1 MKIKTIILS
10 AALVAPAVL
19 SAQPTVASTDA
30 QGYLERGRLMYESHN
45 YVGAIDQLSRVSE
58 LTASATLQEQA
69 DYYLCLSR
77 QERDEAGVLQGLHQF
92 LAKYPS
98 STLVPDVLMR
108 IGNYHFYHGDYGDAL
123 VAYTQVRQH
132 SLDQDLDE
140 DLVYRMAYCDLQLGS
155 YSDAQALY
163 ATLKGTK
170 RYDNAQRFYD
180 AYIAYANHRY
190 SEALEKFGQ
199 VDRIGDLGYQ
209 AQYYVCQID
218 FNHKNYDEVISLG
231 NSLLAD
237 DVNQY
242 FNPEIHRLV
251 GESYYHK
258 ASYKQA
264 RQHLDKYISTTQDPV
279 VRSASYALG
288 VMDYDAGSYRS
299 AVKNLG
305 LVTGKADE
313 LGQSAYLYLGQ
324 AELKLGDSKAAALA
338 FGKAAQMDFDKQVKE
353 TAFYNYAVSQS
364 KGNATPFGNSI
375 TLFEQFL
382 NDYPK
387 SKYRSQVED
396 YLVTAYTTSGNYQ
409 KALESIA
416 RISNPSAKVLS
427 AKQEV
432 LYNLGVQAMQKG
444 DKKTAASY
452 LRQAI
457 AVGKYNKQVANESR
471 LWLAE
476 AEYDM
481 GDYGRTAG
489 NLRTYLKNASKT
501 DANYAKAQYD
511 LGYALYQQKKYADA
525 RDAFQKAVKAGTLD
539 KSLTGDAYNRIGDTY
554 YYAQDFSTAEDYYS
568 KAVTS
573 GAQPDVAML
582 DLAMMK
588 GLRGDKQGKIDQLN
602 TLLKTYP
609 QSTTAP
615 TALLEKGRAQEAL
628 GHTQE
633 AVKTYDQVFSRYPR
647 VAEARKAM
655 LQKALAERNLGNQ
668 DEALASYKKVVTMA
682 PTSQEAKV
690 AAEDMRAIYADRGQL
705 GELDRFLKSVPNAP
719 QFDVSEAD
727 RLTFQAAEKAA
738 TAAKPSIAKMKAYLQ
753 NYPQGAY
760 VAQAN
765 YYVGRYNYEQGKWA
779 DALTSLDEALSKG
792 SDATFAEDALTMK
805 ADILRRQGKTAEAI
819 DTYQA
824 IADKSSSEDNRISAQ
839 LGILRSQLELGRWT
853 DALTTADVL
862 LQNSNLSATEASE
875 VTLDRAIANYHAGNA
890 TSARQSLRSLAK
902 DMNTATG
909 AQAAYELAAMEYDGK
924 RYKNAETQ
932 VNKLIESG
940 TTQAY
945 WIARGY
951 LLLAD
956 IYHAQGKNTEACE
969 YLQSLKAN
977 YPGKEQDI
985 FTGISSRLGKWQGKT
1000 EKQIK
1005 ASTGPSKSSTGKRRN
1020 ANSSADNTTTAKKRT
1035 GSKK

>member
-1 MKIKTIILS
+1 MKIKTIILT
-10 AALVAPAVL
+10 AALAAPALAV
-19 SAQPTVASTDA
+19 AQPTVASTDA
-30 QGYLERGRLMYESHN
+30 EGYLERGRLMYESHN
-45 YVGAIDQLSRVSE
+45 YVGAIDQLSRVAE

-69 DYYLCLSR
+69 DYYLALSR
-77 QERDEAGVLQGLHQF
+77 QERDEAGTLQALRQF
-92 LAKYPS
+92 VAKYPNS
-98 STLVPDVLMR
+98 LLLPDVLMR

-123 VAYTQVRQH
+123 VAYTQVR
-132 SLDQDLDE
+132 SKALNEDLDE
-140 DLVYRMAYCDLQLGS
+140 DLTYRMAYCDLQLGS
-155 YSDAQALY
+155 YDDAQALY
-163 ATLKGTK
+163 NTLRGTK

-190 SEALEKFGQ
+190 DEALEKFSR

-218 FNHKNYDEVISLG
+218 FNHKDYDEVISLG
-231 NSLLAD
+231 NSLLGD

-258 ASYKQA
+258 GNYKQA
-264 RQHLDKYISTTQDPV
+264 REHLGKYISTTQDPV

-288 VMDYDAGSYRS
+288 VMDYDAGSYQS
-299 AVKNLG
+299 AAKHLG
-305 LVTGKADE
+305 LVTGDKDQ

-324 AELKLGDSKAAALA
+324 TELKLGDSKAAALA

-375 TLFEQFL
+375 TLFEEFL

-396 YLVTAYTTSGNYQ
+396 YLITAYTTSGNYQ
-409 KALESIA
+409 KALESIG

-444 DKKTAASY
+444 DRKTAANY
-452 LRQAI
+452 LRQCI
-457 AVGKYNKQVANESR
+457 GVGKYNKQAANESR

-489 NLRTYLKNASKT
+489 NLKTYLKNTSTK
-501 DANYAKAQYD
+501 DVNYAKAQYD
-511 LGYALYQQKKYADA
+511 LGYALYQQKKYSEA
-525 RDAFQKAVKAGTLD
+525 REAFKKAVDAGTLD
-539 KSLTGDAYNRIGDTY
+539 KALAGDAYNRIGDTY
-554 YYAQDFSTAEDYYS
+554 YYNQDFDTAEQYYG

-573 GAQPDVAML
+573 GAQPDAAML

-588 GLRGDKQGKIDQLN
+588 GLRGDQQGKIDQLN

-609 QSTTAP
+609 QSTSAP

-628 GHTQE
+628 GHIQE
-633 AVKTYDQVFSRYPR
+633 AVKTYDQVYSRYPR
-647 VAEARKAM
+647 QAEARKAM

-668 DEALASYKKVVTMA
+668 DEALDSYKKVVTLA

-727 RLTFQAAEKAA
+727 RLTFQAAEKTA

-779 DALTSLDEALSKG
+779 DALQSLDLALEKG
-792 SDATFAEDALTMK
+792 SDASFAEDALTMK

-819 DTYQA
+819 DTYRA
-824 IADKSSSEDNRISAQ
+824 IVDKSSSEDNRISAQ
-839 LGILRSQLELGRWT
+839 LGILRSQVELERWT
-853 DALTTADVL
+853 EALSTADVL

-875 VTLDRAIANYHAGNA
+875 VTLDRAIANYHVGNT
-890 TSARQSLRSLAK
+890 TSARQSLKSLAK

-909 AQAAYELAAMEYDGK
+909 AQAAWELAKIEYDGK
-924 RYKNAETQ
+924 NYKSAETQ
-932 VNKLIESG
+932 VNKLIDSG

-956 IYHAQGKNTEACE
+956 VLHAQGKNTEACE
-969 YLQSLKAN
+969 YLQSLKSN

-985 FTGISSRLGKWQGKT
+985 FSGISTRLGKWQGKT

-1005 ASTGPSKSSTGKRRN
+1005 ASQSNSGSTSKKRN
-1020 ANSSADNTTTAKKRT
+1020 ANSSADNSGSSKKR
-1035 GSKK
+1035 SKR